1 MSFLTFI
8 VVQQSQQPNFTV
20 FPSQPPAHSPNS
32 PNFGQYYN
40 TDPHWNIIILLQYY
54 YNIIYNININ
64 INIIIILYILYI
76 ININII
82 IILI

>member
-20 FPSQPPAHSPNS
+20 FPSQPPAHSPNY

-40 TDPHWNIIILLQYY
+40 TDPHWNIMYY
-54 YNIIYNININ
+54 IFFIHSSKAEDF
-64 INIIIILYILYI
+64 
-76 ININII
+76 
-82 IILI
+82 